1 MGQGMGDSYD
11 VVIAGGAV
19 MGSSLAFWL
28 TELAPRKLR
37 VLVVERDRSYARSS
51 TALSVASIRQ
61 QFSNP
66 INVRISRFG
75 VDFIR
80 NVKDWLGQDGGV
92 ADLGFHERGYLF
104 LAGTEAQAEAMREV
118 AAIQLAEGAG
128 TLLLE
133 PAALAGRF
141 PWLDLAGVVLG
152 SLGPRDEGW
161 FDNMGLLGGFRRA
174 ARARG
179 VEYVDD
185 EVTGLVRQGGRI
197 TAVDLASGRR
207 VVCSHAANACG
218 TRAAS
223 LLRSL
228 GEDLPVEPRKRT
240 VFLIDAPNAQ
250 APGAPLL
257 IDHTG
262 FYLRPEGKHWIAA
275 TVPERDGPADP
286 DDFDPNLQE
295 FEDLVWPR
303 LYARAPGFDAVKVI
317 RAWAGHYAYNRL
329 DQNAILG
336 RWPGI
341 ENLYLMNGF
350 SGHGLQQAPAVG
362 RGIAE
367 LILHGSYQSLDLAP
381 LGPER
386 ILSGTPF
393 LERAIV

>member
-1 MGQGMGDSYD
+1 MGVSYD
-11 VVIAGGAV
+11 VIVAGGAV

-28 TELAPRKLR
+28 TELAPGRLR
-37 VLVVERDRSYARSS
+37 ILVVERDRSYAKCS

-66 INVRISRFG
+66 INVKISRFG

-80 NVKDWLGQDGGV
+80 NIRDWLGQDGGV
-92 ADLGFHERGYLF
+92 DDLGFCERGYLF

-118 AAIQLAEGAG
+118 AEGQRVEGAG

-133 PAALAGRF
+133 PAALAERF
-141 PWLDLAGVVLG
+141 PWLDLSGVVLG
-152 SLGPRDEGW
+152 SFGPRDEGW

-179 VEYVDD
+179 VEYIDD
-185 EVTGLVRQGGRI
+185 EVTGLVRDGGRI
-197 TAVDLASGRR
+197 VAVDLASGGRLGCGH
-207 VVCSHAANACG
+207 VVNACG
-218 TRAAS
+218 TRAAT
-223 LLRSL
+223 LLRSIS
-228 GEDLPVEPRKRT
+228 EDFPVEPRKRT
-240 VFLIDAPNAQ
+240 VFVIDAPNVR
-250 APGAPLL
+250 APEAPLL
-257 IDHTG
+257 VDHTG
-262 FYLRPEGKHWIAA
+262 FYLRPEGAHWITA

-286 DDFDPNLQE
+286 EDFEPDLHQ

-303 LYARAPGFDAVKVI
+303 LFARAPGFDAVKVI
-317 RAWAGHYAYNRL
+317 RAWAGHYAFNRL

-336 RWPGI
+336 RWPGT

-367 LILHGSYQSLDLAP
+367 LILHGIYKTLDLTP

-386 ILSGTPF
+386 IISGTPF

>member
-1 MGQGMGDSYD
+1 MGESYD

-28 TELAPRKLR
+28 TELAPGKLKI
-37 VLVVERDRSYARSS
+37 LVIERDRSYARSS

-75 VDFIR
+75 IDFVR

-92 ADLGFHERGYLF
+92 ADLGFHEGGYLF
-104 LAGTEAQAEAMREV
+104 LAGTPTQARAMAEV
-118 AAIQLAEGAG
+118 AEIQRAEGAG
-128 TLLLE
+128 TLLLAPE
-133 PAALAGRF
+133 ALAERF
-141 PWLDLAGVVLG
+141 PWLDLAGVALG
-152 SLGPRDEGW
+152 SFGPRDEGW

-179 VEYVDD
+179 VDYLDD
-185 EVTGLVRQGGRI
+185 EVTGLVREGDRI
-197 TAVDLASGRR
+197 TAVALASGRR
-207 VVCSHAANACG
+207 VACGHAVNACG
-218 TRAAS
+218 TRAAA

-257 IDHTG
+257 VDHTG
-262 FYLRPEGKHWIAA
+262 FYLRPEGRHWIAA

-286 DDFDPNLQE
+286 DDFDPNLDE

-329 DQNAILG
+329 DQNAVLG
-336 RWPGI
+336 RWPGTG
-341 ENLYLMNGF
+341 NLYLMNGF

-367 LILHGSYQSLDLAP
+367 LIIHGGYRTLDLSP

-386 ILSGTPF
+386 ILTGTPF